1 MLIKGVTAVMASIK
15 AVHASAPLPGQMSK
29 NQRKRAST
37 FFAPLCQPDRVFEYE
52 G

>member
-1 MLIKGVTAVMASIK
+1 MLIKGVTAAWQSNK
-15 AVHASAPLPGQMSK
+15 AVHAAAPFRATMSK
-29 NQRKRAST
+29 NQSKRAST